1 MSLRLRSTK
10 IQTLT
15 QPMTRALPRASLYSA
30 SLVRFLTENAL
41 LAPARP
47 SEDVG
52 QKLGD
57 WLDFR
62 QAIALHS
69 VLNPESAP
77 DQQPAAPP
85 PHVRRMAQIAPEALA
100 RHVDKVRAQLVE
112 SITRGAPAGSGLARI
127 DMPAPV
133 LDAPVEI
140 KTAFEPY
147 RRFVAAHQRQMES
160 TLRSLR
166 AQLRLQLNQRASA
179 GQQLAA
185 LDAAFENI
193 LAERE
198 AALLAKTSKLLE
210 KRFVQALKAHMQLQA
225 QALPVALAA
234 KTADAANGLAEA
246 SDASM
251 DDVLIAP
258 PKADPSSWLMPLRQT
273 IRQALLAELDTR
285 LQPALGLLEALTSL
299 STPEQ

>member
-1 MSLRLRSTK
+1 
-10 IQTLT
+10 
-15 QPMTRALPRASLYSA
+15 MTRALPRASLYSA

-47 SEDVG
+47 ADDVG

-62 QAIALHS
+62 QAIALHG
-69 VLNPESAP
+69 VLNPDTTSET
-77 DQQPAAPP
+77 QNTTLPA
-85 PHVRRMAQIAPEALA
+85 HVQRMALIAPEALA
-100 RHVDKVRAQLVE
+100 KHVDKVRAQLVE
-112 SITRGAPAGSGLARI
+112 SITQGAPAGSGLARI

-133 LDAPVEI
+133 LDEPSEV
-140 KTAFEPY
+140 KTAFDPY

-160 TLRSLR
+160 TVRSLR
-166 AQLRLQLNQRASA
+166 AQLRLQLSKQGSA
-179 GQQLAA
+179 GQQLAE

-210 KRFVQALKAHMQLQA
+210 KRFVQALKAHMQVQA

-234 KTADAANGLAEA
+234 ETADGLT
-246 SDASM
+246 DAHE
-251 DDVLIAP
+251 DDIDAMPSVTNDI

>member
-1 MSLRLRSTK
+1 
-10 IQTLT
+10 
-15 QPMTRALPRASLYSA
+15 MTRALPRASLYSA

-47 SEDVG
+47 AEDVG

-69 VLNPESAP
+69 VLNPETSSGA
-77 DQQPAAPP
+77 QITTLPA
-85 PHVRRMAQIAPEALA
+85 HVQRMAPIAPNALA

-112 SITRGAPAGSGLARI
+112 SITQGAPAGSGLARI
-127 DMPAPV
+127 DLPAPV
-133 LDAPVEI
+133 LDEPVEI

-147 RRFVAAHQRQMES
+147 RRFVTAHQRQMES
-160 TLRSLR
+160 TVRGLR
-166 AQLRLQLNQRASA
+166 AQLRLQLSKRASA

-198 AALLAKTSKLLE
+198 AALLAKTIKLLE

-225 QALPVALAA
+225 QALPVTLTAETAIAA
-234 KTADAANGLAEA
+234 DGLAEA
-246 SDASM
+246 PDASL
-251 DDVLIAP
+251 DEAP
-258 PKADPSSWLMPLRQT
+258 IDTPKADHSSWLMPLHQNLRQT

-299 STPEQ
+299 ATQEQ

>member
-1 MSLRLRSTK
+1 
-10 IQTLT
+10 
-15 QPMTRALPRASLYSA
+15 MTRALPRASLYSA

-41 LAPARP
+41 FAPARQA
-47 SEDVG
+47 EDLG

-62 QAIALHS
+62 QAIALHC
-69 VLNPESAP
+69 VLNPETNP
-77 DQQPAAPP
+77 DQQPAAPL
-85 PHVRRMAQIAPEALA
+85 PHLRRMAPIPAELLA

-112 SITRGAPAGSGLARI
+112 SITQGAPAGSGLARI

-133 LDAPVEI
+133 LEEPVEI

-166 AQLRLQLNQRASA
+166 AQLRLQLCQRTRA

-185 LDAAFENI
+185 LDTAFENI

-198 AALLAKTSKLLE
+198 AVLLAKTSKLLE
-210 KRFVQALKAHMQLQA
+210 KRFVQALKAHMQVQA
-225 QALPVALAA
+225 QALPAALAT
-234 KTADAANGLAEA
+234 KTADGLT
-246 SDASM
+246 DAHE
-251 DDVLIAP
+251 DDIDTMPSATNDI

-285 LQPALGLLEALTSL
+285 LQPALGLLEAITSD
-299 STPEQ
+299 TPQEQ

>member
-1 MSLRLRSTK
+1 
-10 IQTLT
+10 
-15 QPMTRALPRASLYSA
+15 
-30 SLVRFLTENAL
+30 LVRFLTENAL
-41 LAPARP
+41 LAPARQA
-47 SEDVG
+47 EDVG

-62 QAIALHS
+62 QAIALHG
-69 VLNPESAP
+69 VLPPDTASAA
-77 DQQPAAPP
+77 QAAPLP
-85 PHVRRMAQIAPEALA
+85 AHVQRMALIAPEALA

-112 SITRGAPAGSGLARI
+112 SITQGAPAGSGLARI

-133 LDAPVEI
+133 LDEPLEI

-147 RRFVAAHQRQMES
+147 RRFVVAHQRQMES

-166 AQLRLQLNQRASA
+166 AQLRLQLSKRASA

-234 KTADAANGLAEA
+234 ETADAADGLAKA
-246 SDASM
+246 PDASM
-251 DDVLIAP
+251 DDAP
-258 PKADPSSWLMPLRQT
+258 IDTQKADHSSWLMPLRQT

-299 STPEQ
+299 ATQEQ

>member
-1 MSLRLRSTK
+1 
-10 IQTLT
+10 
-15 QPMTRALPRASLYSA
+15 MTRALPRASLYSA

-41 LAPARP
+41 LAPARQA
-47 SEDVG
+47 EDVG

-62 QAIALHS
+62 QAIALHG
-69 VLNPESAP
+69 VLPP
-77 DQQPAAPP
+77 DTATAAQAAPLP
-85 PHVRRMAQIAPEALA
+85 AHVQRMALIAPEALA
-100 RHVDKVRAQLVE
+100 KHVDKVRAQLVE
-112 SITRGAPAGSGLARI
+112 SITQGAPAGSGLARI

-133 LDAPVEI
+133 LNEPVEI
-140 KTAFEPY
+140 KTAFAPY
-147 RRFVAAHQRQMES
+147 HRFVSAHQRQMES

-166 AQLRLQLNQRASA
+166 AQLRLQLSKQGSA

-210 KRFVQALKAHMQLQA
+210 KRFVQALKTHMQLQTQA
-225 QALPVALAA
+225 QPAALA
-234 KTADAANGLAEA
+234 TETTDTSIDATDDMDVIDANPT
-246 SDASM
+246 DN
-251 DDVLIAP
+251 

-285 LQPALGLLEALTSL
+285 LQPTLGLLEALTSL
-299 STPEQ
+299 AAQKQ

>member
-1 MSLRLRSTK
+1 
-10 IQTLT
+10 
-15 QPMTRALPRASLYSA
+15 MTRALPRASLYSA

-41 LAPARP
+41 LAPARQA
-47 SEDVG
+47 EDVG

-62 QAIALHS
+62 QAIALHG
-69 VLNPESAP
+69 VLPPDTASAAQAAPLPAHVQRMAPLTPES
-77 DQQPAAPP
+77 
-85 PHVRRMAQIAPEALA
+85 LT

-112 SITRGAPAGSGLARI
+112 SITQGAPAGSGLARI
-127 DMPAPV
+127 DIPAPI
-133 LDAPVEI
+133 LDEPVEI

-147 RRFVAAHQRQMES
+147 RRFMAAHQRQMES

-166 AQLRLQLNQRASA
+166 AQLRLQLSQQGSA

-210 KRFVQALKAHMQLQA
+210 KRFVQALKAHMQAQA
-225 QALPVALAA
+225 QAQRAALATE
-234 KTADAANGLAEA
+234 TADATVEA
-246 SDASM
+246 SDDIDAMAS
-251 DDVLIAP
+251 ATNES
-258 PKADPSSWLMPLRQT
+258 PKADPSSWLIPLHQT
-273 IRQALLAELDTR
+273 LRQALLAELDTR
-285 LQPALGLLEALTSL
+285 LQPTLGLLEALTSFA
-299 STPEQ
+299 TPEQ

>member
-69 VLNPESAP
+69 VLNPETSDAP
-77 DQQPAAPP
+77 TASLPA
-85 PHVRRMAQIAPEALA
+85 HVQRMALIAPKVLA
-100 RHVDKVRAQLVE
+100 QHVDKVRAQLVE
-112 SITRGAPAGSGLARI
+112 SITQGAPAGSGLARI

-133 LDAPVEI
+133 LDEPLEI

-166 AQLRLQLNQRASA
+166 AQLRLQLSKRASA
-179 GQQLAA
+179 GQQLAG

-210 KRFVQALKAHMQLQA
+210 KRFVQALKAHMLA
-225 QALPVALAA
+225 QTQPATLI
-234 KTADAANGLAEA
+234 TEITDATVDATDA
-246 SDASM
+246 SDPNPN
-251 DDVLIAP
+251 DT
-258 PKADPSSWLMPLRQT
+258 PKSDPSIWLMPLRQT

-299 STPEQ
+299 ATPEQ

>member
-1 MSLRLRSTK
+1 
-10 IQTLT
+10 
-15 QPMTRALPRASLYSA
+15 MTRALPRASLYSA

-41 LAPARP
+41 IAPARQA
-47 SEDVG
+47 EDVG

-62 QAIALHS
+62 QAIALHG
-69 VLNPESAP
+69 VLPPDTASAA
-77 DQQPAAPP
+77 QAAPLP
-85 PHVRRMAQIAPEALA
+85 AHVQRMHLLAPEALA

-112 SITRGAPAGSGLARI
+112 SITQGAPAGSGLARI
-127 DMPAPV
+127 DMPVPV
-133 LDAPVEI
+133 LDEPVEI

-147 RRFVAAHQRQMES
+147 RRFVAAHQRQMDS

-166 AQLRLQLNQRASA
+166 AQLRLQLSQQGST

-185 LDAAFENI
+185 LDTAFENI

-210 KRFVQALKAHMQLQA
+210 KRFVQALKTHMQLQA
-225 QALPVALAA
+225 QAQPAALATE
-234 KTADAANGLAEA
+234 TADAAT
-246 SDASM
+246 DDM
-251 DDVLIAP
+251 DVIDRNP
-258 PKADPSSWLMPLRQT
+258 NETPKADPSSWLMPLRQT
-273 IRQALLAELDTR
+273 LRQALLAELDTR

-299 STPEQ
+299 ATQEQ

>member
-1 MSLRLRSTK
+1 
-10 IQTLT
+10 
-15 QPMTRALPRASLYSA
+15 MTRALPRASLYSA
-30 SLVRFLTENAL
+30 SLVRFLTENAM
-41 LAPARP
+41 LAPARQA
-47 SEDVG
+47 EDVG

-62 QAIALHS
+62 QAIALHG

-133 LDAPVEI
+133 LDEPVEI

-166 AQLRLQLNQRASA
+166 AQLRLQLSKRASA
-179 GQQLAA
+179 GQQLAG

-210 KRFVQALKAHMQLQA
+210 KRFVQALKAHM
-225 QALPVALAA
+225 LAPTQPA
-234 KTADAANGLAEA
+234 TLITETTDATV
-246 SDASM
+246 
-251 DDVLIAP
+251 DDTDVSGPNSNTP
-258 PKADPSSWLMPLRQT
+258 PKSDPSIWLMPLRQT

-285 LQPALGLLEALTSL
+285 LQPALGLLEALTSIA
-299 STPEQ
+299 TPEQ

>member
-1 MSLRLRSTK
+1 MSLRLMSTK

-69 VLNPESAP
+69 VLNPETSDAP
-77 DQQPAAPP
+77 TASLPA
-85 PHVRRMAQIAPEALA
+85 HVQRMALIAPEALA
-100 RHVDKVRAQLVE
+100 QHVDKVRAQLVE
-112 SITRGAPAGSGLARI
+112 SITQGAPAGSGLARI
-127 DMPAPV
+127 DMPAAV
-133 LDAPVEI
+133 LDEPVEI

-166 AQLRLQLNQRASA
+166 AQLRLQLSKRASA
-179 GQQLAA
+179 GQQLAG

-210 KRFVQALKAHMQLQA
+210 KRFVQALKAHM
-225 QALPVALAA
+225 LAPTQPA
-234 KTADAANGLAEA
+234 TLITETTDATV
-246 SDASM
+246 
-251 DDVLIAP
+251 DDTDVSGPNSNTP
-258 PKADPSSWLMPLRQT
+258 PKSDPSIWLMPLRQT

-299 STPEQ
+299 ATQEQ

>member
-1 MSLRLRSTK
+1 
-10 IQTLT
+10 
-15 QPMTRALPRASLYSA
+15 MTRALPRSSLYSA

-47 SEDVG
+47 AEDVG

-62 QAIALHS
+62 QAIALLG
-69 VLNPESAP
+69 VLSPETASDP
-77 DQQPAAPP
+77 QPAAPP
-85 PHVRRMAQIAPEALA
+85 PHVRRMALLAPEALA
-100 RHVDKVRAQLVE
+100 KHVDKVRAQLVE
-112 SITRGAPAGSGLARI
+112 SITQGAPAGSGLARI

-133 LDAPVEI
+133 LDEPVEI
-140 KTAFEPY
+140 KTAFDPY

-166 AQLRLQLNQRASA
+166 AQLRRQLSQRASA
-179 GQQLAA
+179 GQQLAS
-185 LDAAFENI
+185 LDTAFENI

-210 KRFVQALKAHMQLQA
+210 KRFVQALKAHMQVQA
-225 QALPVALAA
+225 QAQRAALAIE
-234 KTADAANGLAEA
+234 TANATVDA
-246 SDASM
+246 SDDIDAMASGTNES
-251 DDVLIAP
+251 

-299 STPEQ
+299 ATQEQ

>member
-1 MSLRLRSTK
+1 
-10 IQTLT
+10 
-15 QPMTRALPRASLYSA
+15 MTRALPRASLYSA

-41 LAPARP
+41 FAPARQA
-47 SEDVG
+47 EDLG

-62 QAIALHS
+62 QAIALHC
-69 VLNPESAP
+69 VLNPETNP
-77 DQQPAAPP
+77 DQQPAAPL
-85 PHVRRMAQIAPEALA
+85 PHLRRMAPIPAELLA

-112 SITRGAPAGSGLARI
+112 SITQGAPAGSGLARI

-133 LDAPVEI
+133 LDEPVEI

-166 AQLRLQLNQRASA
+166 AQLRLQLSQRARA

-185 LDAAFENI
+185 LDTAFENI

-198 AALLAKTSKLLE
+198 AVLLAKTSKLLE
-210 KRFVQALKAHMQLQA
+210 KRFVQALKAHMQVQA
-225 QALPVALAA
+225 QALPAALAT
-234 KTADAANGLAEA
+234 KTADGLT
-246 SDASM
+246 DAHE
-251 DDVLIAP
+251 DDIDTMPSATNDI

-285 LQPALGLLEALTSL
+285 LQPALGLLEAITSD
-299 STPEQ
+299 TPQEQ